1 MEREEFIQRIGVVDK
16 KAKDWEQEG
25 FKVKANIGGWDRPSE
40 VEGLI
45 PDLRGTRGGE
55 VRLGCVEPE
64 VEIENSLSKWNKL
77 ASYAEQHKNMSFRL
91 YSINKAGDCSL
102 WKSYP

>member
-1 MEREEFIQRIGVVDK
+1 MEREEFIHRIGVIDK
-16 KAKDWEQEG
+16 KAKDWEFEG

-45 PDLRGTRGGE
+45 PDLRGTKGND
-55 VRLGCVEPE
+55 VRLGGVELE
-64 VEIENSLSKWNKL
+64 AEIENSLSKWNKL
-77 ASYAEQHKNMSFRL
+77 ASYAEKNKNVSFRL
-91 YSINKAGDCSL
+91 YSINKAGACSL